1 MSTTCGKCLHK
12 AATADWK
19 FCQNCGSQNTSL
31 MSSTCTYH
39 FVVMGSGGVGKS
51 AITLQF
57 INRQFLT
64 LYDPTIEDRYQKH
77 LEYKGVQ
84 CMLEILDT
92 AGQETFSAMRE
103 LYMANGEGFA
113 LIYSITSALS
123 FQEVEKIRAGIIKH
137 KNDSTVP
144 IVLVGNKK
152 DLDTKREV
160 ATNKGKEVSKE
171 WGCEFLESSAKTD
184 TNIREIF
191 YSLIDQIW
199 EKTGGPPKP
208 KKKKPSSGCILL

>member
-1 MSTTCGKCLHK
+1 
-12 AATADWK
+12 
-19 FCQNCGSQNTSL
+19 
-31 MSSTCTYH
+31 
-39 FVVMGSGGVGKS
+39 MGSGGVGKS

-57 INRQFLT
+57 INRQFLS

-77 LEYKGVQ
+77 LEYKGIQ

-113 LIYSITSALS
+113 LIYSITSTLS
-123 FQEVEKIRAGIIKH
+123 FQEVEKIRSGIIKH
-137 KNDSTVP
+137 KNDDNVP

-152 DLDTKREV
+152 DLEAKREV
-160 ATNKGKEVSKE
+160 ALNKGKETAKE
-171 WGCEFLESSAKTD
+171 WGCDFLESSAKTD
-184 TNIREIF
+184 TNVREIF

-199 EKTGGPPKP
+199 EKTGGPPKQ
-208 KKKKPSSGCILL
+208 KKTRNCIVL